1 MRSRPTLR
9 LPALIAAVLAVPA
22 FLAGPAAAQ
31 PATHT
36 VKLDVKGMVCPLC
49 EDTVESVVSGL
60 DGVKDVD
67 ATYQSESAVVVFDPS
82 VVEAQAI
89 AKAINAETHYNASVI
104 TFTVT
109 TEFTVDGADD
119 QAGQALTSALAG
131 TAGVESVEYQGG
143 VLTVTADS
151 REISAD
157 QIAAQLTEQTPYEV
171 AVAAGKVEKGP
182 ETTEEV
188 TIRVAGMTTNQDASE
203 VSSALRFQGIVDGSL
218 DLESSSMTVVYDP
231 AKISGEKIL
240 EGLRFA
246 LPERDF
252 SLASAEGAASSGGAG
267 GLAVWLIVGAAVL
280 VILLVAAWP
289 LVRSRIGGGLSPER
303 ATRS

>member
-1 MRSRPTLR
+1 MRSRAMRR
-9 LPALIAAVLAVPA
+9 LPVLIAAILVVPA
-22 FLAGPAAAQ
+22 LFAGPAVAQ

-36 VKLDVKGMVCPLC
+36 VKIDVKGMVCPLC
-49 EDTVESVVSGL
+49 EDTVESVVSRL
-60 DGVKDVD
+60 QGVKDVD
-67 ATYQSESAVVVFDPS
+67 ATYQSESAVVVFDPT
-82 VVEAQAI
+82 VIEAQAI
-89 AKAINAETHYNASVI
+89 TSAINSETHYNASVT

-109 TEFTVDGADD
+109 TELTVEGADD
-119 QAGQALTSALAG
+119 QAGQALTSALEG

-151 REISAD
+151 REVSAD
-157 QIAAQLTEQTPYEV
+157 QIASRLTEQTPYQV
-171 AVAAGKVEKGP
+171 AVASGKVEKGP

-188 TIRVAGMTTNQDASE
+188 TIRVAGMTTNKDASE

-218 DLESSSMTVVYDP
+218 DLENSTMTVVYDP

-252 SLASAEGAASSGGAG
+252 SLASAEGAGSSGGAG

-280 VILLVAAWP
+280 VVLTVASWP
-289 LVRSRIGGGLSPER
+289 LLRSRLGSGLSPER
-303 ATRS
+303 VTRS